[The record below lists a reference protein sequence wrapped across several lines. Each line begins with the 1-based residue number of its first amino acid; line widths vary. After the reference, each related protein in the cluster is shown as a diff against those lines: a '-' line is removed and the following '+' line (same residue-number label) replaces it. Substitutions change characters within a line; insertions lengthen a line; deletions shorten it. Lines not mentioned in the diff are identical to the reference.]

1 MIKRLGCFIHTKD
14 LVTLH
19 CTSTSKLKMAPD
31 HYHFMGTPVTTLA
44 VHKAD
49 HDNVANDVPPR
60 FELFLLGDGEKKVTW
75 APETRKLP
83 SNLPFSDVSSP
94 GVPDA
99 AVFTFNKE
107 DHTLANLLRSKL
119 AKSPNILFS
128 AYKVPHPLFATFE
141 LRVQTDGSLTPKDAV
156 IRACGDLIQELQR
169 LDQEFTKE
177 WELKKIAGQ
186 GRDGL

>member
-75 APETRKLP
+75 APETRKLLP
-83 SNLPFSDVSSP
+83 SLLPTCPSLMSPLQVSPTQQSSP
-94 GVPDA
+94 STRKTTPSPTSSA
-99 AVFTFNKE
+99 PNSQSHPTF
-107 DHTLANLLRSKL
+107 S
-119 AKSPNILFS
+119 SPPT
-128 AYKVPHPLFATFE
+128 K
-141 LRVQTDGSLTPKDAV
+141 SLTLCSQPLNCVSRPMDPSLP
-156 IRACGDLIQELQR
+156 RMPSSELV
-169 LDQEFTKE
+169 ET
-177 WELKKIAGQ
+177 
-186 GRDGL
+186 

>member
-1 MIKRLGCFIHTKD
+1 MALLNTFLLSHTSSMIKRLDYPVPHKTLYHTS
-14 LVTLH
+14 LH

-83 SNLPFSDVSSP
+83 SLPPSNLPFSDGVTLQVSPTQQSSP
-94 GVPDA
+94 STRKTTPSPTSSVPNSQSHP
-99 AVFTFNKE
+99 T
-107 DHTLANLLRSKL
+107 SC
-119 AKSPNILFS
+119 SPPT
-128 AYKVPHPLFATFE
+128 K
-141 LRVQTDGSLTPKDAV
+141 SLTLCSQPLNCVSRPMDHSHPKT
-156 IRACGDLIQELQR
+156 QSSELV
-169 LDQEFTKE
+169 ET
-177 WELKKIAGQ
+177 
-186 GRDGL
+186 

>member
-1 MIKRLGCFIHTKD
+1 
-14 LVTLH
+14 
-19 CTSTSKLKMAPD
+19 MAPD
-31 HYHFMGTPVTTLA
+31 HYHFMGTPVTTLS

-49 HDNVANDVPPR
+49 HDNVANDVPTR

-75 APETRKLP
+75 APETRKFTISSLQP
-83 SNLPFSDVSSP
+83 SPLSDRLDYT

-107 DHTLANLLRSKL
+107 DHTLANLLRAKL